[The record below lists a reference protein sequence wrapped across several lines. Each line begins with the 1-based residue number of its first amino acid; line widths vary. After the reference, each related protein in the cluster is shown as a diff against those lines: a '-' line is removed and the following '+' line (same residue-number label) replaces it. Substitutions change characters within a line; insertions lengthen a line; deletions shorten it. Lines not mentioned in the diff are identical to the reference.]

1 MALAVCLLLD
11 QRADA
16 AVRRLWDRLEQRGIA
31 TLASH
36 THGRHVPHVSLAV
49 LRRWDLDDVRATV
62 EALPDAGP
70 VPLRFDGL
78 GTFRRGRSWL
88 IPAVSAELVARQE
101 RVARALGDGGAELHH
116 HYRPGAWIPHCSLAP
131 RVHLA
136 DLGALAATV
145 YDVLPLEAV
154 ADRAAL
160 IDSGTGEQWPLPH
173 AP

>member
-11 QRADA
+11 PRADA
-16 AVRRLWDRLEQRGIA
+16 AVRRLWRRLEDRGIA
-31 TLASH
+31 SLTSH

-70 VPLRFDGL
+70 VRLHFDGL
-78 GTFRRGRSWL
+78 GTFRRGRCWL

-101 RVARALGDGGAELHH
+101 RVARALGDRGAELHH
-116 HYRPGAWIPHCSLAP
+116 HYRPGSWIPHCSLAP
-131 RVHLA
+131 RVHLS
-136 DLGALAATV
+136 DLGTLAATV
-145 YDVLPLEAV
+145 YDVLPLEAL
-154 ADRAAL
+154 ADRAEL
-160 IDSGTGEQWPLPH
+160 IDSGTGERWPLTH